1 MIPGGVA
8 NYIYSVSTRNSN
20 LWNHLYKYHTED
32 YNRVV
37 QKNQWKYKLSTQLND
52 AASHKNAGDVCD
64 WALPQ
69 FSPSVFLE
77 HLVHFIAADDQVSLN
92 NLVFFHALTCFKSI
106 CVVECLEFRQLCM
119 VLHETLVDANIPH
132 HDKMREAIVYHW
144 KKLFEE
150 LKADLSVSLPVL
162 SSLSTNFDQ

>member
-1 MIPGGVA
+1 M
-8 NYIYSVSTRNSN
+8 
-20 LWNHLYKYHTED
+20 ED

-52 AASHKNAGDVCD
+52 AASHKNAGDVHNQ
-64 WALPQ
+64 ALPQ

-77 HLVHFIAADDQVSLN
+77 CLIRFIAADDQVSLN

-106 CVVECLEFRQLCM
+106 RVVECLEFWQLCM
-119 VLHETLVDANIPH
+119 VLRETLVDADIPYC
-132 HDKMREAIVYHW
+132 DKMREAIVYHW
-144 KKLFEE
+144 KKSFEE